1 MDSQDSKYL
10 PAVKYAALSAPSNL
24 NGAGT
29 QFSQNWTQ
37 VLTLLS
43 TVQSQFEMALLADS
57 YCSHKATDCSIVWLC
72 GDIYP
77 SVICVS
83 ANSRPAV
90 FGIEFKLPKKGFQTD
105 Q

>member
-1 MDSQDSKYL
+1 MVPEPS
-10 PAVKYAALSAPSNL
+10 SARTGLRCSL
-24 NGAGT
+24 FSAG
-29 QFSQNWTQ
+29 FK
-37 VLTLLS
+37 L
-43 TVQSQFEMALLADS
+43 EMALLADS

-72 GDIYP
+72 GDVYP